1 MTTRK
6 VTFTLPNYIVK
17 NATGGLL
24 LGDFN
29 NWNTERGI
37 ELERNEKGDL
47 AVTIEL
53 ISGESYQYRY
63 LLNDGRWVNDD
74 RANSYETGPTMDVE
88 NCVIFVSASA
98 EYEAE
103 HKEKAEEQ
111 KKVPAKKSAKKPAQ
125 SVSSKN
131 KILTGKVDLTKV
143 DGVTKDIASLL
154 QQKGIETFATLAKTT
169 IKSLTEMLEDGG
181 DKFNKVNPTAWP
193 KLAKTLAAKRAPQLT
208 KDDKE
213 KSARVKATSSQKN
226 IK

>member
-6 VTFTLPNYIVK
+6 VTFTIPHYIVK
-17 NATGGLL
+17 DATGGLL

-29 NWNTERGI
+29 NWNTDRGI
-37 ELERNEKGDL
+37 ELEKNASGDL
-47 AVTIEL
+47 TVTVEL
-53 ISGESYQYRY
+53 ISGETYQYRY

-74 RANSYETGPTMDVE
+74 RALSYETGPTMDVE

-103 HKEKAEEQ
+103 HKEKLEAPKKAPVKKAE
-111 KKVPAKKSAKKPAQ
+111 KKPSTATSAKKE
-125 SVSSKN
+125 
-131 KILTGKVDLTKV
+131 ILTGKVDLTKV
-143 DGVTKDIASLL
+143 EGITKEIATLL

-169 IKSLTEMLEDGG
+169 VKSLTEMLEDGG
-181 DKFNKVNPTAWP
+181 EKFNKVNPTAWP

-213 KSARVKATSSQKN
+213 KIARVKATSSQKN